1 MASAAC
7 STTSP
12 PSAVADAADAT
23 SWEIEHDSE
32 ASDAA
37 ANAKSDWSASEP
49 PRVANLR
56 DLERHCCTTNSGET
70 EYWRCLAIAAAL
82 ELNPPNEHSN
92 AMYLFGI
99 ESEAW
104 RQALRQLEQH
114 RYWIRQHWESEGC
127 ELMPLQEG
135 AETVLTD
142 EINFCFQR
150 MFEEEKE
157 SDMATA
163 TKSRLKKSGEA
174 LVKGHARNVAS
185 STTLGLPTPLDTSFD
200 VDDTLAAGFIPID
213 KIVPTNNPRKRFDE
227 GELQQLADSI
237 RRLGVLQALTVK
249 PAGADGRFELVAGE
263 RRLRAAR
270 MAGLTTVPA
279 RIMVLSNLQTAAARM
294 EENLNREDLS
304 PIEEALGY
312 QDMLDSFPGLT
323 QEKLAEQIG
332 RSRPHIS
339 NRLRLL
345 KLPPAWQEK
354 LAAGEITDHHGWA
367 LVPYADRPL
376 VMERLLKGKIPVD
389 PKEFREMVDDAVE
402 QQTRPLKS
410 RYGYWDGKKNLGSF
424 ELEPTAEQLAELDVF
439 KSGSDGKDQRCWN
452 VTLWEQL
459 VTDKK
464 RKQAEREA
472 KAADPKAAAEAR
484 QKQAEIYNKKLYR
497 YYVGWYQAALLRR
510 LDDPDEAPPAER
522 VALWLLYQGV
532 QSGSWR
538 GGELARAMGV
548 ESPREL
554 LEEVTDPDTPDRWE
568 EIIYG
573 TAKLWLAHS
582 FEGNHTD
589 LKPGAVVRF
598 AQASRIAII
607 ADWKLD
613 EDFLQLHSKEQLCE
627 LAHEWG
633 IDDAAHEKM
642 KRGDLIADMLKAG
655 ADVHVPKR
663 LEKPKPVGLW

>member
-1 MASAAC
+1 MAAASA
-7 STTSP
+7 
-12 PSAVADAADAT
+12 
-23 SWEIEHDSE
+23 
-32 ASDAA
+32 AA
-37 ANAKSDWSASEP
+37 ANARSDSSASEP
-49 PRVANLR
+49 PRIANLR
-56 DLERHCCTTNSGET
+56 ELERHCCTTNSGET

-82 ELNPPNEHSN
+82 ELNPPNEHSD
-92 AMYLFGI
+92 AMELFGI

-114 RYWIRQHWESEGC
+114 RYWIRQHWEFQGC

-135 AETVLTD
+135 AETVITD

-150 MFEEEKE
+150 LFEEGDD
-157 SDMATA
+157 DMATA
-163 TKSRLKKSGEA
+163 TKSRQKKSAEA

-213 KIVPTNNPRKRFDE
+213 KIIPTNNPRKRFDE

-270 MAGLTTVPA
+270 IAGLTTVPA
-279 RIMVLSNLQTAAARM
+279 RIMVLTDLQTAAARM

-312 QDMLDSFPGLT
+312 QDMLGSFPGLT

-354 LAAGEITDHHGWA
+354 LSAGEITDHHGWA

-389 PKEFREMVDDAVE
+389 PKHFREMVDDAVE

-410 RYGYWDGKKNLGSF
+410 RYGYWDGKTNWGSF
-424 ELEPTAEQLAELDVF
+424 DLKPSKEQLAELDVF

-459 VTDKK
+459 VTDQK

-510 LDDPDEAPPAER
+510 LDDPDEAPAAER
-522 VALWLLYQGV
+522 VALWLLYQGTKNCE
-532 QSGSWR
+532 WR
-538 GGELARAMGV
+538 IGRDGELSDALGLGGD
-548 ESPREL
+548 REL
-554 LEEVTDPDTPDRWE
+554 LEEVTDPDTVDRWE
-568 EIIYG
+568 EVVYE
-573 TAKLWLAHS
+573 TAKRWLAHT
-582 FEGNHTD
+582 FEGHHTD
-589 LKPGAVVRF
+589 LAPDAVVRF

-613 EDFLQLHSKEQLCE
+613 EDFLQLHSKDQLCE
-627 LAHEWG
+627 LAKEWG

-642 KRGDLIADMLKAG
+642 KRGDLIADLLKAG

-663 LEKPKPVGLW
+663 LEKPKPVSLW